1 MPEKTAALEQLTS
14 FLNRLFQFDTQD
26 LDFGIYKI
34 LHYKWEQIQRFIDE
48 LLVERIQN
56 QLISLKDS
64 TVMDL
69 ESELAELEE
78 AAHIRK
84 WLEARAGGHTQ
95 KVAFYE
101 EEFKEDT
108 QRYKRIKLKI
118 DAARAERDTQA
129 VIYNHLTVFFSRYY
143 DNGDFISKR
152 RFGKNEKYAVPYNG
166 EETHFYWANH
176 DQYYIKSSETF
187 RKYAFKAP
195 GLTQDLIVSF
205 KLTDAWIEQGNIK
218 EGENKY
224 FVLSEQEPV
233 LSGNELTVYFEY
245 RPLND
250 KEKRDMSNQGK
261 QDKLNVSAGEHVR
274 AKFGKDPA
282 TTQLWIEE
290 DGESLFLR
298 KLHHYTRKNHYD
310 FFVHKNL
317 KGFLQRELDFYI
329 KSELV
334 RVDDLYVLETEQHF
348 ENVRLN
354 FKAIKVFKNIAD
366 TIIDFLS
373 QIEEFQKKLWEKK
386 KFVIRTDWVITIDK
400 LVEWLG
406 QDLARPFLEE
416 ALNNEAQQQEWRDL
430 FGEEALPHDR
440 TVSSL
445 GQNLFGWKKL
455 PIDTVHFPPEFKEHL
470 LNALSEKI
478 DLEDMTDG
486 LVIHSDNF
494 HGLATLQEK
503 LNSLADVVYID
514 PPYNTDASAILY
526 KNGFKDSSYFS
537 LLQQTVGMAHS
548 IMKENG
554 ILCAAIDDEEVV
566 GLRTILSELFYKQV
580 GIAVVRSNPAGR
592 KTKGKLAP
600 AHEYALFFGKSPESI
615 PLSLEITPERLAR
628 YPKTDEKGQFAWAN
642 FIRSGSGDKRKDRP
656 KMFYPIFV
664 SEKDAIRIPA
674 MRWDDEKGEYILL
687 ESPSANETPVLPVVK
702 NGDTTIEKRWQR
714 GHERVAREID
724 EFRIRR
730 SPEGDISI
738 DFKTHMDE
746 GSLPTTWW
754 DKKEY
759 ASANYG
765 AAELKDLFGTKIF
778 DFAKS
783 RKLVMDCIRA
793 AGGTETSRYVVDFF
807 PGSGTTFD
815 AVLRLNQADEQK
827 RKCILIEQGEY
838 VYSIIIPRIKKI
850 ATTFDWKDGRPKNGT
865 MNGLGVFFKYQRLEQ
880 YEEALENIAFTKDEA
895 TVQTAL
901 ELDVYMPKYFL
912 NFETQGSRTL
922 VNVEDLFDPWN
933 YTLRVWDGFT
943 YDTEQAVDIPETFNY
958 LIGLH
963 MQKCI
968 TREIGGKR
976 YQFVQ
981 GVNND
986 NKRVLVVWRN
996 VKAWGLEDYKFD
1008 SQVLKDEL
1016 AAFQYDLLY
1025 INGQAHFEGYL
1036 PVEEVFKNRMVL

>member
-1 MPEKTAALEQLTS
+1 
-14 FLNRLFQFDTQD
+14 
-26 LDFGIYKI
+26 
-34 LHYKWEQIQRFIDE
+34 
-48 LLVERIQN
+48 
-56 QLISLKDS
+56 
-64 TVMDL
+64 
-69 ESELAELEE
+69 
-78 AAHIRK
+78 
-84 WLEARAGGHTQ
+84 
-95 KVAFYE
+95 
-101 EEFKEDT
+101 
-108 QRYKRIKLKI
+108 
-118 DAARAERDTQA
+118 
-129 VIYNHLTVFFSRYY
+129 
-143 DNGDFISKR
+143 
-152 RFGKNEKYAVPYNG
+152 
-166 EETHFYWANH
+166 
-176 DQYYIKSSETF
+176 
-187 RKYAFKAP
+187 
-195 GLTQDLIVSF
+195 
-205 KLTDAWIEQGNIK
+205 
-218 EGENKY
+218 
-224 FVLSEQEPV
+224 
-233 LSGNELTVYFEY
+233 
-245 RPLND
+245 
-250 KEKRDMSNQGK
+250 
-261 QDKLNVSAGEHVR
+261 
-274 AKFGKDPA
+274 
-282 TTQLWIEE
+282 
-290 DGESLFLR
+290 
-298 KLHHYTRKNHYD
+298 
-310 FFVHKNL
+310 
-317 KGFLQRELDFYI
+317 
-329 KSELV
+329 
-334 RVDDLYVLETEQHF
+334 
-348 ENVRLN
+348 
-354 FKAIKVFKNIAD
+354 
-366 TIIDFLS
+366 
-373 QIEEFQKKLWEKK
+373 
-386 KFVIRTDWVITIDK
+386 
-400 LVEWLG
+400 VEWLG
-406 QDLARPFLEE
+406 QDMASPFLEE
-416 ALNNEAQQQEWRDL
+416 ALKNETQQQEWRDL

-440 TVSSL
+440 AVSGL
-445 GQNLFGWKKL
+445 KQELFGWKKL
-455 PIDTVHFPPEFKEHL
+455 PIDTAHFPAEFKWRL

-478 DLEDMTDG
+478 DLEAMTDG

-494 HGLATLQEK
+494 HGLTILQEK

-537 LLQQTVGMAHS
+537 LLQQTVGAAHS

-554 ILCAAIDDEEVV
+554 TLCAAIDDEELV
-566 GLRTILSELFYKQV
+566 GLRTILSDLFYKQV
-580 GIAVVRSNPAGR
+580 GIAAVRSNPAGR

-600 AHEYALFFGKSPESI
+600 AHEYALFFGKSTESI

-628 YPKTDEKGQFAWAN
+628 YPKTDENGRFAWAN
-642 FIRSGSGDKRKDRP
+642 FIRSGSGDRRKDRP

-664 SEKDAIRIPA
+664 SEKDAIRIPK
-674 MRWDDEKGEYILL
+674 MTWDDEKGEYTLF
-687 ESPSANETPVLPVVK
+687 ESPSPDETPVLPVVK

-714 GHERVAREID
+714 GHERVAREIH
-724 EFRIRR
+724 EFRVRR
-730 SPEGDISI
+730 SQEGEISI
-738 DFKTHMDE
+738 DFKTRMDE

-765 AAELKDLFGTKIF
+765 AAELKDLFGTKTF

-838 VYSIIIPRIKKI
+838 VYSVILPRIKKI
-850 ATTFDWKDGRPKNGT
+850 AYTFDWKDGRPKNGT

-943 YDTEQAVDIPETFNY
+943 YDTEQAVDITETFNY
-958 LIGLH
+958 LIGLY

-968 TREIGGKR
+968 TREIAGKR

-996 VKAWGLEDYKFD
+996 VKAWSLEDYKRD
-1008 SQVLKDEL
+1008 SQVLKTEL
-1016 AAFQYDLLY
+1016 AGFQYDLLY

-1036 PVEEVFKNRMVL
+1036 PVEEVFKNRMVH